1 MGVAGLV
8 GLKKRIKSVESTRK
22 LTKAMSL
29 VATSKLKKVRRV
41 LAINNDYCQA
51 YREIMAEVTPSLP
64 EDNKYVQ
71 KNSTNKK
78 LIIVI
83 ASDMGMCGSYN
94 NAIVTKLEEIT
105 KDNMSDY
112 SLLVLGE
119 KGKSLCKRHGYE
131 TIEYDKRISDIPELE
146 EVSNVFE
153 YGFSKYSEGL
163 FSEVIIV
170 YTWFKNTIVREVEVQ
185 QLLPLKFD
193 TFENEKVVE
202 GEFDVEGDG
211 ESLMEVLI
219 PSYCK
224 CVLFNSVLNSKASE
238 HSVRTET
245 MNSATKNAD
254 ELISALKLKYNRI
267 RQGAITQEITEIV
280 GGVDAQG

>member
-8 GLKKRIKSVESTRK
+8 GLKKRIKSIESTRK

-29 VATSKLKKVRRV
+29 VATSKLKKVSRV

-119 KGKSLCKRHGYE
+119 KGKSLCNRHGYE
-131 TIEYDKRISDIPELE
+131 TIEYVKRISDIPELE

-153 YGFSKYSEGL
+153 YGFS
-163 FSEVIIV
+163 
-170 YTWFKNTIVREVEVQ
+170 
-185 QLLPLKFD
+185 
-193 TFENEKVVE
+193 
-202 GEFDVEGDG
+202 
-211 ESLMEVLI
+211 
-219 PSYCK
+219 
-224 CVLFNSVLNSKASE
+224 
-238 HSVRTET
+238 
-245 MNSATKNAD
+245 
-254 ELISALKLKYNRI
+254 
-267 RQGAITQEITEIV
+267 
-280 GGVDAQG
+280 